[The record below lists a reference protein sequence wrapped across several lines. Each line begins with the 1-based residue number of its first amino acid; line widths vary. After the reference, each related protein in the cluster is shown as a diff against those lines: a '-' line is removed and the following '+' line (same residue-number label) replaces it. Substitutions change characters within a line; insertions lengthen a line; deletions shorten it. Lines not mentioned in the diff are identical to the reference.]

1 MKLLD
6 ALEDILKSSSRSS
19 SRRVSMLS
27 IFMFI
32 MGLLIVVRTTNT
44 QVCPAPRVEY
54 RFVPRT
60 FKENSD
66 DPIKVS
72 DIFKTMFEKPSPFL
86 DRTSG
91 RIVSKNNVN
100 RFFVSQG

>member
-1 MKLLD
+1 MKN
-6 ALEDILKSSSRSS
+6 I
-19 SRRVSMLS
+19 S

-32 MGLLIVVRTTNT
+32 IGLLIIIIMTRRE
-44 QVCPAPRVEY
+44 CPRPLIEY

-60 FKENSD
+60 FKEDSD
-66 DPIKVS
+66 NPIKVS
-72 DIFKTMFEKPSPFL
+72 EIFKTMFEKPSPFL
-86 DRTSG
+86 DRISG

>member
-1 MKLLD
+1 MYL
-6 ALEDILKSSSRSS
+6 
-19 SRRVSMLS
+19 V
-27 IFMFI
+27 
-32 MGLLIVVRTTNT
+32 GLLLVIRTTNAK
-44 QVCPAPRVEY
+44 VCPPPRIEY

-66 DPIKVS
+66 SPIKVS
-72 DIFKTMFEKPSPFL
+72 EIFKTMFEKPSPFL
-86 DRTSG
+86 NRTSG